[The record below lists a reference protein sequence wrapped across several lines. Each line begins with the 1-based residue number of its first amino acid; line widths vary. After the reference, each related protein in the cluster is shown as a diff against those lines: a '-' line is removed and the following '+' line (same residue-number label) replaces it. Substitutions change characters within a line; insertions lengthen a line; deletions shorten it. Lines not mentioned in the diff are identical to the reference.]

1 MGGFVTQ
8 KTGEKSKHTKPKE
21 TKGCVRVCV
30 LQLERKLHFGKK
42 HKNNSLAGH
51 YINAMD

>member
-30 LQLERKLHFGKK
+30 TIGEKIAFWEKTQK
-42 HKNNSLAGH
+42 
-51 YINAMD
+51 